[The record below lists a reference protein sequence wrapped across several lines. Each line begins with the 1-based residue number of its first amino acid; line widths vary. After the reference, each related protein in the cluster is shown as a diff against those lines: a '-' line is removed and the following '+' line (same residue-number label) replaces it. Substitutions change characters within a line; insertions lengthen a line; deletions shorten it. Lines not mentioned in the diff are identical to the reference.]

1 MKNFLM
7 LIFAI
12 GAVSFMGKPAAGKA
26 PNIVFILADD
36 LGYGD
41 VHRSN
46 PAHGKI
52 ATPQMDRLAT
62 QGMVFTDAHSGSSV
76 CTPTR
81 YGILTGRYAWR
92 TRLQSFVLR
101 PYDPPLIAADRLT
114 VPKLLASR
122 GYQTAC
128 IGKWHLGWNWPR
140 DGQKVLFDHPIA
152 DGPTTR
158 GFGYYFGTDVP
169 NYPPYGFIKNDR
181 LVAQPT
187 DWFKGDRKMVLGT
200 PGPIVPGWKF
210 DQILPRLTE
219 QAVQYISERAA
230 DKKPF
235 FLYFALTSPHEP
247 IAPSAAF
254 RGKSSISPLADFIM
268 ETDWALGRVLAA
280 LQKHGLAEDTLVLFA
295 SDNGHAAYNDLKTLL
310 DAGHWPSQRFRGYK
324 ADIWEGG
331 HRIPFLARWP
341 GVVKAGATCDQLVC
355 LTDVMATCAELV
367 GARLPDDAGEDSVSL
382 LPILKGS
389 TTGPRHEAVVHHSC
403 SGRFSIRKGKW
414 KLELCPGSGD
424 DGGISSSPPSD
435 ATAVKLGLPAVQLYD
450 MSRDDTERINVEEKH
465 PEIVRQLTA
474 LLERYVNDGRST
486 PGAPQKNDVIVNIR
500 KPEAK

>member
-41 VHRSN
+41 VHCLN

-254 RGKSSISPLADFIM
+254 RGKSGISPLADFIM
-268 ETDWALGRVLAA
+268 ETDWALGQVLAA
-280 LQKHGLAEDTLVLFA
+280 LAEAWAGRRYVGAFCLRQRPCRLQRPQDSFGCRSLAQSAIPRLQGRHLGRRPPHSFSGPLAGCRQGGRNLRSACLFNGRDGHLRRIGRRQTSRRRRRRQRQPAADPQGLH
-295 SDNGHAAYNDLKTLL
+295 NGTAA
-310 DAGHWPSQRFRGYK
+310 RG
-324 ADIWEGG
+324 GG
-331 HRIPFLARWP
+331 SPFLQRQ
-341 GVVKAGATCDQLVC
+341 VL
-355 LTDVMATCAELV
+355 
-367 GARLPDDAGEDSVSL
+367 DSEGKV
-382 LPILKGS
+382 
-389 TTGPRHEAVVHHSC
+389 EA
-403 SGRFSIRKGKW
+403 
-414 KLELCPGSGD
+414 
-424 DGGISSSPPSD
+424 
-435 ATAVKLGLPAVQLYD
+435 
-450 MSRDDTERINVEEKH
+450 
-465 PEIVRQLTA
+465 
-474 LLERYVNDGRST
+474 
-486 PGAPQKNDVIVNIR
+486 
-500 KPEAK
+500 